1 METTCVPSET
11 PRLAAARGPAG
22 STRAST
28 TLAVTPGSARMSWN
42 SLRSNVAVA
51 RRSGCTK
58 VPRPRVVLTAP
69 WSSSMP
75 IARRTV
81 MGLTS

>member
-1 METTCVPSET
+1 MEMMRVPAGT

-22 STRAST
+22 STRASII
-28 TLAVTPGSARMSWN
+28 LAVTVSSASRSWN
-42 SLRSNVAVA
+42 SLRSNAAVA

-75 IARRTV
+75 MARRTV